1 MITLEIWHPLFSKS
15 RPRVANGRA
24 YMPKVYRDNQKE
36 LLAKI
41 KAQYDGPPLEGPL
54 RVELELF
61 GEGRADIDNIT
72 GALFD
77 VANKVLW
84 VDDRVSIIPELEVSW
99 TKASKKDSLWRI
111 RIYQLETRKHQDLKG
126 FEEEQPRLF
135 FESEWPS
142 GGM

>member
-1 MITLEIWHPLFSKS
+1 
-15 RPRVANGRA
+15 
-24 YMPKVYRDNQKE
+24 MPKSYRDKQKE
-36 LLAKI
+36 MLAQLN
-41 KAQYDGPPLEGPL
+41 AQYDGPPLEGPL

-84 VDDRVSIIPELEVSW
+84 VDDRVSIIPELEVGW

-111 RIYQLETRKHQDLKG
+111 RIYQIETRVYQHPKD

-142 GGM
+142 SGM